1 MKPVYLYALVMLVAV
16 QLTACSS
23 GVEPEDALTPQEVF
37 FANLSSLCDAHFVG
51 ASTFPDNDDHPLV
64 GTELRNHVSECTDD
78 MIRIELLRDGDYW
91 HGAWVIEKREEGLHL
106 FHDHMGEVRTME
118 DLQASGDS
126 HGYGGYATKDG
137 TGFKQFFAA
146 DQVTAEMIPDA
157 STNVWM
163 MEIDFDNGQFIYY
176 LERHSQPRFRA
187 VMHKL

>member
-1 MKPVYLYALVMLVAV
+1 MKSLYLSVLVLFAGVSI
-16 QLTACSS
+16 TACTS
-23 GVEPEDALTPQEVF
+23 EQPEEALNTHEVF
-37 FANLSSLCDAHFVG
+37 FANLSTLCDAHFVG

-106 FHDHMGEVRTME
+106 FHDHMGEVRTMA

-126 HGYGGYATKDG
+126 HGYGGYATDEG
-137 TGFKQFFAA
+137 TGLRQYFAA
-146 DQVTAEMIPDA
+146 DQATADMLPEA

-163 MEIDFDNGQFIYY
+163 MEIDFDNGQFVYY
-176 LERHSQPRFRA
+176 LERHNQPRFRA